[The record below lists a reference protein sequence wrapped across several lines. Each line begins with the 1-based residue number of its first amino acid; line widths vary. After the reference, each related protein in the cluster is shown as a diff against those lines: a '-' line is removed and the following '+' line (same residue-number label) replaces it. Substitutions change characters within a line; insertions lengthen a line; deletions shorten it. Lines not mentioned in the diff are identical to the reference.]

1 MIELKI
7 KKLNFLL
14 KFKIS
19 YLFIISIF
27 LIFILYVI
35 SIRLHLYRN
44 NSKISSSLIDKE
56 SQNREKKFKIIA
68 ISYSNNLYQRQLKLN
83 KKSAIEVGKVDE
95 YYSYGPEDI
104 DKEFKEKNI
113 DILSRKRGNG
123 YWLWKSYIINKTIVE
138 KLKDGDYLIY
148 TDACTLYMDSV
159 FLLLK
164 FLKSHKI
171 SMWIDRVGYKE
182 FRYTKRDAFILLG
195 ADMPFYSQTNQYQAT
210 IQIYKKST
218 YTVKFIQEWLY
229 YCQDKRIITDDKN
242 TLNQPNFKGFKDNR
256 HDQSVLSL
264 LIKKYGE
271 LNSGFTNL
279 NISDLIK
286 RKKIFNQKIIC
297 IYRRMHFKNYTDL
310 KNKCKRRMR
319 LRK

>member
-1 MIELKI
+1 M
-7 KKLNFLL
+7 N
-14 KFKIS
+14 
-19 YLFIISIF
+19 
-27 LIFILYVI
+27 
-35 SIRLHLYRN
+35 IRLNLERIK
-44 NSKISSSLIDKE
+44 SKIIDKE
-56 SQNREKKFKIIA
+56 SQNSKRKFKIIA

-83 KKSAIEVGKVDE
+83 KKSALEVGKVDE
-95 YYSYGPEDI
+95 HYSYGPEDL
-104 DKEFKEKNI
+104 DEEFKEKNI

-159 FLLLK
+159 FVLLQ

-171 SMWIDRVGYKE
+171 SMWIDRLRHKE

-242 TLNQPNFKGFKDNR
+242 TLNQPNYKGFIN
-256 HDQSVLSL
+256 
-264 LIKKYGE
+264 
-271 LNSGFTNL
+271 
-279 NISDLIK
+279 
-286 RKKIFNQKIIC
+286 
-297 IYRRMHFKNYTDL
+297 
-310 KNKCKRRMR
+310 
-319 LRK
+319 